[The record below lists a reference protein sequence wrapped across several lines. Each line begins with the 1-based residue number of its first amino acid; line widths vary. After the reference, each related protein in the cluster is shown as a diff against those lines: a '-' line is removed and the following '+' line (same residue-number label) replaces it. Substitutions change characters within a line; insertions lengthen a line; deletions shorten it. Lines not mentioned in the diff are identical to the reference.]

1 MQNKKIKVTALL
13 IAISLLTACG
23 KKTTDSEEFTKK
35 VESKKEYYLSHPDD
49 MKSSM
54 KWCSK
59 NIIKVQNKEV
69 SEEELINCRAASAA
83 FSSEK
88 HGF

>member
-1 MQNKKIKVTALL
+1 MQNKKFKVTVLL

-23 KKTTDSEEFTKK
+23 KKTTDSEEFNKK
-35 VESKKEYYLSHPDD
+35 VASKKEYYIKHPEEIR
-49 MKSSM
+49 SVAL
-54 KWCSK
+54 WCSK

-69 SEEELINCRAASAA
+69 PEEQIINCRAASEAD
-83 FSSEK
+83 SSSY